1 MRCCGQLG
9 GFSYVWSIAG
19 VVASVLRSD
28 PMAKL
33 LIRITGALGVTA
45 LAVFFVGLIP
55 FFADP
60 TVGAGITAKAP
71 SYSVNRQFK
80 GDRLPLSS
88 VPSIAR
94 RGLST
99 QEQSSKPRRI
109 PVGCEGSFSP
119 ISSPQLAHIVG
130 RCMT

>member
-1 MRCCGQLG
+1 
-9 GFSYVWSIAG
+9 
-19 VVASVLRSD
+19 
-28 PMAKL
+28 MAKL
-33 LIRITGALGVTA
+33 LIRMAGALGVTA

-71 SYSVNRQFK
+71 SFSVNRQFK
-80 GDRLPLSS
+80 GDRLPTPS
-88 VPSIAR
+88 VAR

-99 QEQSSKPRRI
+99 QEQSSKPQKI

-119 ISSPQLAHIVG
+119 ISSPRLAHIVG